1 MYLDKVKRFHALDSL
16 PLLPADDP
24 LIRPAPASLARLAP
38 ELIDAFEGEW
48 RIVATSCETFG
59 RLNAPTIDW
68 AAVAEACETMLR
80 NGPRDLRLA
89 GILMAAEFFA
99 GRIVR
104 LPRAAAA
111 YGLYAASH
119 WSDMP
124 VPARERGYLFSRLV
138 DPMIDALKAGSA
150 TTATERRALH
160 QAAGLIATA
169 AEVVAAAPGARPD
182 LATRL
187 TRLSRALAQAGGNQA
202 GAAQVG
208 DGAAMPPVA
217 AKPPAPASQAAI
229 APIAVAEAAT
239 PDAALDLAA
248 GSAIAMQAA
257 PRHARVPPEDQET
270 PPPGWTTLSL
280 TAGDWRAR
288 GAADYWPRIAESAVM
303 LLEDGAK
310 DLRAAGLWLLAAWW
324 MQDAVALRRAA
335 AACRVLCEGFWA
347 EMPLPA
353 GRRGA
358 MFLGDAVDMAA
369 DVALQAGQRQDNIF
383 AKAAF
388 RTAASAAAGHL
399 AATAAAIGA
408 AGQRDA
414 RDGHPKLAAMLAR
427 IATVLDDGVRAGDA
441 LSAPPPAA
449 APAAQVL
456 PAAAADAADGPAE
469 LDHDATVRDAPSQP
483 VTPTGS
489 IPTGSIPTSESALL
503 AAMRAFAV
511 DRFGAEPGG
520 KDDWRAFALLRQ
532 AALLPFRRLT
542 MPQGGAERPIP
553 LRGPAEADVARL
565 ARLQNLDAAKDPA
578 ATLAM
583 LAKAELAMANF
594 PVWLDHHRVA
604 AEVLE
609 KLGPAL
615 VPARAAVIGATA
627 TLLLRLPGLAAM
639 QFEDGRP
646 VADEA
651 TQRWIGAEVLPGGA
665 GAGDE
670 IDGAAEA
677 SALADAGRHAEALA
691 LLAARRATASS
702 ERLRFRIGLLSARL
716 LLRSGQAASAAL
728 LLEELVTEAGRHGL
742 DRWEPALA
750 TTALRL
756 QIEALAQDEDNLRQT
771 LRATDQR
778 DRLRAEAEVRARDA
792 ALRHARGRLGALDP
806 LTLFGGPAT
815 NAAAHPST
823 R

>member
-1 MYLDKVKRFHALDSL
+1 MSLDKVAQFPVLGS
-16 PLLPADDP
+16 PSLLPADDL
-24 LIRPAPASLARLAP
+24 LIRPAPANRAGHAP
-38 ELIDAFEGEW
+38 ELIDAFEAEW
-48 RIVATSCETFG
+48 RIVTTACETFG

-68 AAVAEACETMLR
+68 AAVAEACETMLG
-80 NGPRDLRLA
+80 NGPKDLRLA
-89 GILMAAEFFA
+89 GILMAAELFA
-99 GRIVR
+99 GRIAR

-124 VPARERGYLFSRLV
+124 VPARERGYMFSRLV
-138 DPMIDALKAGSA
+138 DPMIDALKVSGA
-150 TTATERRALH
+150 TTASERAALH

-169 AEVVAAAPGARPD
+169 AEVAAAAPGARPD
-182 LATRL
+182 LAARL
-187 TRLSRALAQAGGNQA
+187 VRLARALAQAGGVQE
-202 GAAQVG
+202 GAPLSG
-208 DGAAMPPVA
+208 DGAAAQPVA
-217 AKPPAPASQAAI
+217 AESPAPASQTAI
-229 APIAVAEAAT
+229 APTAVAGAAT
-239 PDAALDLAA
+239 PNAALDLAV
-248 GSAIAMQAA
+248 GSAIAMQAS
-257 PRHARVPPEDQET
+257 PSHARVPPEDQET

-288 GAADYWPRIAESAVM
+288 GAADYWPRIADSAVM

-324 MQDAVALRRAA
+324 TRDPVALRRAA

-358 MFLGDAVDMAA
+358 MFLGAAADMAA
-369 DVALQAGQRQDNIF
+369 DVALQAGQRQDNLF
-383 AKAAF
+383 AQAAF
-388 RTAASAAAGHL
+388 RTDASAAAGHL
-399 AATAAAIGA
+399 AAAAAAIGA
-408 AGQRDA
+408 AGDRDA
-414 RDGHPKLAAMLAR
+414 REGHPKLAAMLAR
-427 IATVLDDGVRAGDA
+427 IAAVLADGVRTGDA

-449 APAAQVL
+449 APAALVL
-456 PAAAADAADGPAE
+456 PAVAADVSDGPAAPE
-469 LDHDATVRDAPSQP
+469 RDATARDAPSEP
-483 VTPTGS
+483 VTLTGS
-489 IPTGSIPTSESALL
+489 IPVGEAALV

-511 DRFGAEPGG
+511 DRFSAEPGA

-532 AALLPFRRLT
+532 AVLLPFRRLT
-542 MPQGGAERPIP
+542 VVQGGVERPIP
-553 LRGPAEADVARL
+553 LRGPAAADVARL
-565 ARLQNLDAAKDPA
+565 VRLQNLDAAKDPA

-583 LAKAELAMANF
+583 LAKAELAMASF

-604 AEVLE
+604 AEVLGR
-609 KLGPAL
+609 LGLAL
-615 VPARAAVIGATA
+615 MPARAAVIGATA

-639 QFEDGRP
+639 QFDDGRP

-665 GAGDE
+665 SAGDE

-702 ERLRFRIGLLSARL
+702 ERLRFRIGLLSASL

-728 LLEELVTEAGRHGL
+728 LLEELLTETGRHGL
-742 DRWEPALA
+742 DRWEPTLA
-750 TTALRL
+750 VAALRL
-756 QIEALAQDEDNLRQT
+756 QIEALAKDEDDLRQA
-771 LRATDQR
+771 LRATDPR

-806 LTLFGGPAT
+806 ITLFGDPAS
-815 NAAAHPST
+815 NAAARPST